1 MHHFSMA
8 SISGRRTYKAP
19 LSRISRTA
27 ALIRTALLSV
37 TVAIVLFGVLTL
49 QMALGNDPAI
59 GAGRNGSPANAPAAP
74 RPAST
79 ASTALPSIPS
89 PAPQVSIPTP
99 TPVQT
104 SVS

>member
-1 MHHFSMA
+1 MA
-8 SISGRRTYKAP
+8 SISDRHTYRPP
-19 LSRISRTA
+19 LARISRRT

-37 TVAIVLFGVLTL
+37 AVAIVLFGVLTL

-59 GAGRNGSPANAPAAP
+59 GTGTGRSSSNAPVA
-74 RPAST
+74 AST
-79 ASTALPSIPS
+79 GPVASTVVPSPPI